1 MHSLSTGESP
11 VITVR
16 VPPEL
21 VEEMDRYR
29 ADYGLSRSAF
39 LRHALRWTI
48 HGTPMQ
54 EEGAE

>member
-11 VITVR
+11 VITAR
-16 VPPEL
+16 MPECL

-29 ADYGLSRSAF
+29 ADYGLSRSDF
-39 LRHALRWTI
+39 LRHAVRYVI
-48 HGTPMQ
+48 HGIPMQ